1 MPWVNNDN
9 GEPFCW
15 VHPSWAKWE
24 KSHEP
29 PAVDVVLFEGGG
41 PLGGKPFLP
50 PPLPRDLL
58 IPLEGEGSP
67 EEFYREW
74 KAGKRVIPG
83 LKVSIK
89 DVHGNEWGPA
99 ECVIKGRWSGSKY
112 AKHFEVSS
120 AVFKPLKK
128 VKLEG

>member
-1 MPWVNNDN
+1 MPWMNNEA

-15 VHPSWAKWE
+15 VHPAWSKWE

-29 PAVDVVLFEGGG
+29 PLVDVVLYEGGKA
-41 PLGGKPFLP
+41 LGGKSFLP

-58 IPLEGEGSP
+58 VPLP
-67 EEFYREW
+67 EAEAFYREW
-74 KAGKRVIPG
+74 KAGKRAIPG

-89 DVHGNEWGPA
+89 DVHGNEYGPA

-112 AKHFEVSS
+112 DKHFEVSS